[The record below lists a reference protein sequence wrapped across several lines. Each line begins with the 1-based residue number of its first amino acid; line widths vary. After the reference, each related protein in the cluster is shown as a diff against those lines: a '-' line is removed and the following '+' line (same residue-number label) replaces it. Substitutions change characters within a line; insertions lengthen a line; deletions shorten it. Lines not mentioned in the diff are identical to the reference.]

1 MRTFLIIKKVK
12 PTFRQ
17 LLEILKTPILE
28 KRRVKFY
35 YKSKSGKKEWR
46 TILPYM
52 LIKKGEN
59 IHLVG
64 IPVAELDKSPYDWQ
78 AGHYIVTKINL
89 EKFEILSEGFDDP
102 GMPRDK
108 VVNTQGKVIW
118 RFIYDD
124 ENDKKVMSQWISI
137 RDL

>member
-1 MRTFLIIKKVK
+1 M
-12 PTFRQ
+12 
-17 LLEILKTPILE
+17 
-28 KRRVKFY
+28 
-35 YKSKSGKKEWR
+35 G

-52 LIKKGEN
+52 LIIQGEN

-64 IPVAELDKSPYDWQ
+64 IPIEELDKSPNDRQ
-78 AGHYIVTKINL
+78 AGPYIITKLNL
-89 EKFEILSEGFDDP
+89 EKFEILSEKFDDP

-108 VVNTQGKVIW
+108 VVKTQGKVIC

-124 ENDKKVMSQWISI
+124 EDEKKVKSQWISI